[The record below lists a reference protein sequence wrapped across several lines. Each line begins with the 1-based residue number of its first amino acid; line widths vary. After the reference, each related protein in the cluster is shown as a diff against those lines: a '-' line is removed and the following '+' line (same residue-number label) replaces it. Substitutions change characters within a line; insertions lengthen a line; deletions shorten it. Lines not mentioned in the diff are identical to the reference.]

1 MARRFRMRM
10 RGSRRRRGYGEGPA
24 RELAPYMGSLLKGN
38 QRGLNLGTVRVN
50 LSIASNALSN
60 GSGILNFG
68 FSEAV
73 VASCPAFPQY
83 RNLYCEY
90 RVVSHRVRYEPLFI
104 NNNNNDGG
112 SGNVTPSIGAWA
124 GYHENA
130 TPASTTNDIIR
141 NPGYRIFHTG
151 RQNAME
157 IRMRGPTEL
166 GWRDPAL
173 SPVGQTIISLYVPGC
188 SPNTVYGLFFQD
200 LTVEFRSRI

>member
-1 MARRFRMRM
+1 MSRQRVMTKTRRNPR
-10 RGSRRRRGYGEGPA
+10 YGEGPA
-24 RELAPYMGSLLKGN
+24 SELTPYMGPLLKGN

-50 LSIASNALSN
+50 LSIASNCLSN
-60 GSGILNFG
+60 GGGIVNVG
-68 FSEAV
+68 FSEAAV
-73 VASCPAFPQY
+73 TSTPAFSQY

-90 RVVSHRVRYEPLFI
+90 RVLSHRVRFEPLFI

-151 RQNAME
+151 RRGQME
-157 IRMRGPTEL
+157 VRLRGPTEL
-166 GWRDPAL
+166 AWSDPAA
-173 SPVGQTIISLYVPGC
+173 SPVGKTIISLYVPGC
-188 SPNTVYGLFFQD
+188 TPTTVYGLFFQD
-200 LTVEFRSRI
+200 FVVEFRSRI